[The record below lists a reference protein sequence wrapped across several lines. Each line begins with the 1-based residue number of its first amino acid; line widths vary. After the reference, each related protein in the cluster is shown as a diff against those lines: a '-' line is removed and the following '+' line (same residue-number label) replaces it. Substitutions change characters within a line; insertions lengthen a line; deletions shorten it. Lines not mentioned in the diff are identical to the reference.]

1 MDNLSSPGQGSPQM
15 SPKGS
20 RSKSDKQIT
29 KRAVSIQ
36 KRIFIVFAVLVAL
49 LLVLALT
56 ATKPTTY
63 VLRAKSNVPALT
75 ALTND
80 QIEIV
85 AIDSS
90 SIEDG
95 SLSNANKEKLVELF
109 TSTVLNKKNKFELFK
124 NQQLHDSFFASSIA
138 EDEQLIS
145 IPAKSGDA
153 VVGKIIAG
161 DRVDIWAGLS
171 SGGAINLVATNIEVY
186 AVSLSQ
192 EQLDSVS
199 NALVSNPSG
208 KVNTLLPNTPMP
220 GSYVL
225 KVKTIDLPKYLAIS
239 NGTSSGGRVFLT
251 LRSPDALDT
260 PSINPID
267 AHAVLCGARA
277 DNICARK

>member
-1 MDNLSSPGQGSPQM
+1 MDNQASPGQGSPQM
-15 SPKGS
+15 NPKGAKS
-20 RSKSDKQIT
+20 RSDKQVT

-56 ATKPTTY
+56 ASKPSTY
-63 VLRAKSNVPALT
+63 VLRAKANVPALT

-80 QIEIV
+80 QIELV
-85 AIDSS
+85 SIDSS
-90 SIEDG
+90 AVEDG
-95 SLSNANKEKLVELF
+95 SLSSNDKAKLVEIF
-109 TSTVLNKKNKFELFK
+109 MSTVINKKNKFELFK
-124 NQQLHDSFFASSIA
+124 NQQLHESFFASVIGD
-138 EDEQLIS
+138 DEQLIS

-161 DRVDIWAGLS
+161 DKVDIWAGLS

-208 KVNTLLPNTPMP
+208 KVTTLLPNAPMP

-225 KVKTIDLPKYLAIS
+225 KVKTVDLPKYLAIS
-239 NGTSSGGRVFLT
+239 NATSSGGRVFLT
-251 LRSPDALDT
+251 LRSQEALDT

-267 AHAVLCGARA
+267 AHLVLCGARTDA
-277 DNICARK
+277 ICARK

>member
-15 SPKGS
+15 APKGS
-20 RSKSDKQIT
+20 RSKADKQIT

-56 ATKPTTY
+56 ASKPTTY

-75 ALTND
+75 ALTKD
-80 QIEIV
+80 QIELV

-90 SIEDG
+90 SIEEG
-95 SLSNANKEKLVELF
+95 SLSNTDKAKLVEIF

-124 NQQLHDSFFASSIA
+124 NQQLHDSFLASSLA
-138 EDEQLIS
+138 DDEQLIS
-145 IPAKSGDA
+145 ISAKSGDS

-186 AVSLSQ
+186 AVSLTQ

-208 KVNTLLPNTPMP
+208 KVNTLLPGTPLP

-239 NGTSSGGRVFLT
+239 NGTSGGGRVFLT

-267 AHAVLCGARA
+267 AHAVLCGART

>member
-1 MDNLSSPGQGSPQM
+1 MDNLASPGQGSPQM
-15 SPKGS
+15 NPKGKKS
-20 RSKSDKQIT
+20 RSDKQVT

-56 ATKPTTY
+56 ASKPSTY
-63 VLRAKSNVPALT
+63 VLRAKANVPALT

-80 QIEIV
+80 QIELV
-85 AIDSS
+85 SIDSS
-90 SIEDG
+90 AVEDG
-95 SLSNANKEKLVELF
+95 SLSSNDKAKLVEIF
-109 TSTVLNKKNKFELFK
+109 KSTVINKKNKFELFK
-124 NQQLHDSFFASSIA
+124 NQQLHESFFASVIGD
-138 EDEQLIS
+138 DEQLIS

-161 DRVDIWAGLS
+161 DKVDIWAGLS

-208 KVNTLLPNTPMP
+208 KVTTLLPNAPMP

-225 KVKTIDLPKYLAIS
+225 KVKTVDLPKYLAIS
-239 NGTSSGGRVFLT
+239 NATSSGGRVFLT
-251 LRSPDALDT
+251 LRSQEALDT

-267 AHAVLCGARA
+267 AHLVLCGARTDA
-277 DNICARK
+277 ICARK

>member
-1 MDNLSSPGQGSPQM
+1 MDNQASPGQGSPQM
-15 SPKGS
+15 NPKGAKS
-20 RSKSDKQIT
+20 RSDKQVT

-56 ATKPTTY
+56 ASKPSTY
-63 VLRAKSNVPALT
+63 VLRAKANVPALT

-80 QIEIV
+80 QIELV
-85 AIDSS
+85 SIDSS
-90 SIEDG
+90 AVEDG
-95 SLSNANKEKLVELF
+95 SLSSNDKAKLVEIF
-109 TSTVLNKKNKFELFK
+109 KSTVINKKNKFELFK
-124 NQQLHDSFFASSIA
+124 NQQLHESFFASVIGD
-138 EDEQLIS
+138 DEQLIS

-161 DRVDIWAGLS
+161 DKVDIWAGLS

-208 KVNTLLPNTPMP
+208 KVTTLLPNAPMP

-225 KVKTIDLPKYLAIS
+225 KVKTVDLPKYLAIS
-239 NGTSSGGRVFLT
+239 NATSSGGRVFLT
-251 LRSPDALDT
+251 LRSQEALDT

-267 AHAVLCGARA
+267 AHLVLCGARTDA
-277 DNICARK
+277 ICARK